1 MSGTKIKH
9 LAMALAVGS
18 AASLL
23 ASCGAIDETW
33 EYVSTDNSLR
43 TPTGYYEHT
52 YAVEAEDPMRVPAA
66 LSTPYTDKS
75 LDIAN
80 VAALPESRF
89 MVGEAMDVRPPVV
102 SRVNEMGVDIRN
114 RDNDAL
120 VWFLPYGN
128 MNVRTPNDAWQYL
141 GAALSY
147 LKIPV
152 AEMREQDKLLATGT
166 MSYNEFGQVY
176 RESVDDENDR
186 FEQVY
191 TVRVVTTPQGSVGL
205 LVTLINSSSENSSTK
220 VLNARQKRSFTI
232 GFANELINAL
242 AIQQRSYQAIP
253 DYIEPVLGRDNNNQ
267 DAIIVNAPYDAVWTV
282 MRGVLS
288 SYGMEISE
296 YSVSRSSINFKL
308 EEEDADFY
316 QSRGV
321 RPFGLKSDDYI
332 VRLAVAG
339 NNNTVLTFYDEDDKP
354 LSAVQ
359 VATLY
364 NGFSAAIAK
373 EFASYKR
380 EGANY
385 LAKFSDED

>member
-1 MSGTKIKH
+1 MSGTKIKNI
-9 LAMALAVGS
+9 AMALAVGS

-23 ASCGAIDETW
+23 SACGAIDETW

-52 YAVEAEDPMRVPAA
+52 HAVEAEDPMNVPAA

-80 VAALPESRF
+80 VSALPESRF

-128 MNVRTPNDAWQYL
+128 MNVRSPYDAWQYL

-152 AEMREQDKLLATGT
+152 AEMREQDKLLATSV

-176 RESVDDENDR
+176 RESVDDDNDR

-191 TVRVVTTPQGSVGL
+191 TVRVVTSPQGSVGL
-205 LVTLINSSSENSSTK
+205 LVSLINSSSDNSSTK
-220 VLNARQKRSFTI
+220 ILNARQKRSFTM

-242 AIQQRSYQAIP
+242 AIQQRSYQTIP
-253 DYIEPVLGRDNNNQ
+253 DYVEPVLARDNNNQ
-267 DAIIVNAPYDAVWTV
+267 DAIVVNAPYDAVWTV

-288 SYGMEISE
+288 SYGMEITE
-296 YSVSRSSINFKL
+296 YSVSRSSIKFKL
-308 EEEDADFY
+308 EEEDAQFY
-316 QSRGV
+316 QSQGV

-354 LSAVQ
+354 LSAVA

-364 NGFSAAIAK
+364 NGFSAAISK